1 MRDEEL
7 IHYER
12 ESYQARQRRRKQRA
26 ARCRAQARRR
36 FLRVIF
42 CLLVAVLAVIILAR
56 ALTTETEAVA
66 EPQQVTVKLE
76 TPAIPTVTP
85 PAPSVEPV
93 ASQVTE
99 PEEAPARDW
108 SAEAEVLAKTVYG
121 EARGCSTTEQAA
133 VIWCVLNRV
142 DSECA
147 FYPDDIIGV
156 VTQPEQFIGYNAG
169 HPVTQEH
176 YDLALDVI
184 DRWQREKNGEADV
197 GRVLPAEYFF
207 FCGDGE
213 HNHFRTEYTGGQTWD
228 WSLDSPYEE

>member
-1 MRDEEL
+1 MKTDDERD
-7 IHYER
+7 
-12 ESYQARQRRRKQRA
+12 RRS
-26 ARCRAQARRR
+26 RRDWR
-36 FLRVIF
+36 IIQGGIF
-42 CLLVAVLAVIILAR
+42 VVLLAVLISTILAR
-56 ALTTETEAVA
+56 TVA
-66 EPQQVTVKLE
+66 ENATVTEPEPVPTPQQVAVKLE

-93 ASQVTE
+93 VSQVTE
-99 PEEAPARDW
+99 PEETTTRDW

-169 HPVTQEH
+169 YPVTQEH

-207 FCGDGE
+207 FYGDGQ
-213 HNHFRTEYTGGQTWD
+213 HNHYRTEYIGGQTWD